1 MEIYMDLSRISDI
14 GRDDESSLVEFFEI
28 SRDAFL
34 AFDKN
39 LRITYA
45 NPQIE
50 NFLKTKRERIIGEIL
65 WKVFPSSK
73 EFLISEEYHRA
84 MYDGIPQSREK
95 FIKSIDK
102 WAEVNIY
109 PLKNRGL
116 LVSARDITDKKHEE
130 LELRENE
137 YLFRTS
143 FEKIDQAFMI
153 IELLYDKTG
162 NIDDYRFIK
171 VNDMVEKY
179 TGPKNDDLI
188 GKTVKETFLKIEPSW
203 MMNYDKVNK
212 TGKPKHFIN
221 FNGAT
226 KRWHDVFCFPYD
238 NNKIGVFFK
247 DVTEKVQAEEALYKS
262 EEMYKAFMMAYFDSI
277 YKASP
282 DWTQID
288 ILKEK
293 GTFADMSYS
302 DSNWIEERIHP
313 DDRPRVAG
321 EINKVILNKSIF
333 DIEHRILKKDGST
346 GWIRPRAVPITNK
359 NGNVTEWLG
368 AASDITL

>member
-1 MEIYMDLSRISDI
+1 
-14 GRDDESSLVEFFEI
+14 
-28 SRDAFL
+28 
-34 AFDKN
+34 
-39 LRITYA
+39 
-45 NPQIE
+45 
-50 NFLKTKRERIIGEIL
+50 
-65 WKVFPSSK
+65 
-73 EFLISEEYHRA
+73 
-84 MYDGIPQSREK
+84 
-95 FIKSIDK
+95 
-102 WAEVNIY
+102 
-109 PLKNRGL
+109 
-116 LVSARDITDKKHEE
+116 
-130 LELRENE
+130 
-137 YLFRTS
+137 
-143 FEKIDQAFMI
+143 
-153 IELLYDKTG
+153 
-162 NIDDYRFIK
+162 
-171 VNDMVEKY
+171 MVEKY